1 MKNGTAEIKKAIK
14 KKTKMTTETM
24 VTKVVVRREFPSAQR
39 K

>member
-1 MKNGTAEIKKAIK
+1 MKNGTAEIKKTIK

-24 VTKVVVRREFPSAQR
+24 VTKVVVGREFPLAQQ